1 MATAEALG
9 VKADDLVINR
19 TSIQRCRQD
28 VREERAGMI
37 KERFKNT
44 NLQHVVV
51 HWDGK
56 LLPDITGK
64 KMTERLPIII
74 SSGDVEQILH
84 VPELPDS
91 TGREQAK
98 AVFQALIN
106 WDLTD
111 ATVALCCDTTASN
124 LGRLKGA
131 AVIIEQLEKDLL
143 YLPCRHHIFEL
154 LLRAAFDEKMPAST
168 GPKVMLFQNFQKAWE
183 KLNKSNVKPF
193 DQKGNLFKEDS
204 ARILAFCEEQL
215 KLKQP
220 RDDYKEFLELVI
232 LFLGGK
238 VKNSS
243 LKAPGAVH
251 HARWMA
257 KAIYCLKIFL
267 LRYEFV
273 LEKNEV
279 TALQEICIFIVFLYV
294 VPWFKAPSGV
304 KAPAGDL
311 SLLRKMNLFKKID
324 PNIASAVL
332 KKFKNHL
339 WYLSVENLGFAFFD
353 DELPDTLKIKMV
365 KALERPTE
373 EDDESK
379 KFEFNLNDMNQLLKH
394 DLDYFITNKTKKFFS
409 RFGLNTAFL
418 KLPPSMWQ
426 EDESYMFSKN
436 IVQKIKTVNDTAE
449 RGVKLI
455 QEYNSVLTKNED
467 QRQFALQIVS
477 EYRKWFP
484 QAKKAALM
492 EKL

>member
-1 MATAEALG
+1 
-9 VKADDLVINR
+9 
-19 TSIQRCRQD
+19 
-28 VREERAGMI
+28 
-37 KERFKNT
+37 
-44 NLQHVVV
+44 
-51 HWDGK
+51 
-56 LLPDITGK
+56 
-64 KMTERLPIII
+64 MTERLPIII

-324 PNIASAVL
+324 PNIARS
-332 KKFKNHL
+332 KNHL

-379 KFEFNLNDMNQLLKH
+379 KFEFNLNDINQLLKH
-394 DLDYFITNKTKKFFS
+394 DDLDYFITNKTKKFFS

-467 QRQFALQIVS
+467 QRQFADSIHFNLIVPS
-477 EYRKWFP
+477 P
-484 QAKKAALM
+484 
-492 EKL
+492 